1 MELSCRALVY
11 QVEDLEFHPQHKYKQ
26 GKENQLVTVHAV
38 RLVTGVHL
46 VTGNPLCGFEMLNGV
61 LCDLQGEPSEE
72 SSLGALHVHLQP
84 FDMRKVGVVFTPA
97 DYGKVTS
104 LILIR

>member
-1 MELSCRALVY
+1 
-11 QVEDLEFHPQHKYKQ
+11 
-26 GKENQLVTVHAV
+26 
-38 RLVTGVHL
+38 
-46 VTGNPLCGFEMLNGV
+46 MLNGV

>member
-1 MELSCRALVY
+1 MLSDY
-11 QVEDLEFHPQHKYKQ
+11 
-26 GKENQLVTVHAV
+26 GS
-38 RLVTGVHL
+38 
-46 VTGNPLCGFEMLNGV
+46 PLCWFEVVNVV

-72 SSLGALHVHLQP
+72 SSFDALHLHLQP
-84 FDMRKVGVVFTPA
+84 LEMRRVGVVFTPV